1 MAKIALLIFLISFA
15 SPDGTFGV
23 TTLQDGLV
31 GHYLFDGSNTTTDS
45 SASGNNLNV
54 HGATIQVGRRA
65 AVNLSSDYA
74 YSFDGA
80 SYLASQNNVGIS
92 ANSSRTFSAWIYVST
107 QQNLNN
113 QSGGQVIGFGTTGI
127 TATGGFHTTGTLFSL
142 SYVGPNN
149 TSMADPA
156 INFQLNGSFT
166 GANFSDRANF
176 MTDQWQH
183 VVLTYDGSLG
193 SATLYLNG
201 NPAAAP
207 SFFGGTGSQG
217 TLNTTDSPVYFGM
230 GLGSSETWLNGF
242 QGAMDDVRIYSR
254 ALGASEVNNLYALEV
269 PEPSTSSLNLLA
281 LGIVIGTQ
289 VRSRRPVL

>member
-1 MAKIALLIFLISFA
+1 MKRIALLIVLISY
-15 SPDGTFGV
+15 TFLEGIFGA

-31 GHYLFDGSNTTTDS
+31 GHYLFDGSNTTTDFS
-45 SASGNNLNV
+45 TSVNNLNV
-54 HGATIQVGRRA
+54 HGATLQAGRRA
-65 AVNLSSDYA
+65 SANPSSDYA

-80 SYLASQNNVGIS
+80 SYLASQNNIGIS
-92 ANSSRTFSAWIYVST
+92 ANSSRTFSVWIHVST

-113 QSGGQVIGFGTTGI
+113 LSGGQVIGFGTTGI
-127 TATGGFHTTGTLFSL
+127 TPSGGFHTTGTLFSL

-176 MTDQWQH
+176 MIDQWQH
-183 VVLTYDGSLG
+183 VVLTYDGTLG

-201 NPAAAP
+201 TTAAAP

-217 TLNTTDSPVYFGM
+217 TLNTTDSSVYFGM

-242 QGAMDDVRIYSR
+242 QGAMDDIRIYNR
-254 ALGASEVNNLYALEV
+254 ALGASEVTNLYALEV

-281 LGIVIGTQ
+281 LGIVICTQ

>member
-1 MAKIALLIFLISFA
+1 VKELTLIGVIISFA
-15 SPDGTFGV
+15 SAQGIFGA

-31 GHYLFDGSNTTTDS
+31 GHYLFDGNDTTSDS
-45 SASGNNLNV
+45 SASGNHLSV
-54 HGATIQVGRRA
+54 SGATIQAGRRA
-65 AVNLSSDYA
+65 AANPSSDYS

-80 SYLASQNNVGIS
+80 SYLVSQNNIGIS
-92 ANSSRTFSAWIYVST
+92 ANSSRTFSVWIHVST

-113 QSGGQVIGFGTTGI
+113 LSGGQVIGFGTTGI
-127 TATGGFHTTGTLFSL
+127 TPSGGFHTTGTLFSL

-176 MTDQWQH
+176 MIDQWQH
-183 VVLTYDGSLG
+183 VVLTYDGTLG

-201 NPAAAP
+201 TTAAAP

-217 TLNTTDSPVYFGM
+217 TLNTTDSSVYFGM

-242 QGAMDDVRIYSR
+242 QGAMDDIRIYNR
-254 ALGASEVNNLYALEV
+254 ALGASEVTNLYALEV

-281 LGIVIGTQ
+281 LGIVIYTQ